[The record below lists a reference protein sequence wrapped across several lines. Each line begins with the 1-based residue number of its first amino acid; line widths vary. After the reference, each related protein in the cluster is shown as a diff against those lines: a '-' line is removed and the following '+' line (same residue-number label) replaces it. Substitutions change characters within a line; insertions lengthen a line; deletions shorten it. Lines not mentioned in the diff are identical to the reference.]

1 MSGELFEALN
11 LQLESDLNVDQNFV
25 FYKRA
30 YGRIPPR
37 ESVPTYFCC
46 FELKREP
53 APEISSMGIIKD
65 GSISGNLPSSS
76 QAFAVNYPGYP
87 SSIERAVETLGGTQ
101 GIVKVRTQQSNKL
114 ELYFRPGD
122 PYSHPAF
129 GELRSCNNFLLK
141 ISKKKFRN
149 AQTTEYGNQVS
160 EHSAD
165 RINFKQNI
173 SRDKLTETEQQ
184 INQPECESTA
194 ACAELEVQLP
204 RQVQQELSADI
215 VAQVSEAYHFHG
227 MVDYQ
232 HVLAVHADVAQRRK
246 RKWAEV
252 EPQFEKGGLMD
263 VDQEDLMMLVPP
275 LFSIKDVPEKV
286 ALKPSADLSSK
297 KKQEGVVQHRW
308 EMEIEPSLA
317 IDFNIKDILI
327 PKKVNWEKYIARDSD
342 QWKWQTAVC
351 ELFDER
357 PIWVKDSLA
366 ERLLDRGL
374 TFKSDMLRRLLFRA
388 AYYFSNGPFLRF
400 WIRKGYDPRRDPES
414 RIYQRIDFRVPPSLR
429 SYDGANV
436 ASGSKHRWEGI
447 CAFRVF
453 PYKSQNSLQLFE
465 LKDDYIQQEI
475 RKLSSQT
482 TCSLATGWF
491 SSRVIDSLRLCV
503 AVRFLSV
510 YPKDGAE
517 SLLRSVSNRFEKSKR
532 MHIYMKDTIV
542 DEEGQQPNK
551 VLDNESKE
559 PNDDGEDEEDE
570 DDENEDDN
578 LGEEMDAD
586 EPFDLVSQ
594 ERNFSLQ
601 PSTYAENENVSRV
614 YLQELFGSFPF
625 GVDHQQED
633 ADAVADAH
641 LTAGEYQIYDQY
653 SDDNHSEDDD
663 Y

>member
-1 MSGELFEALN
+1 
-11 LQLESDLNVDQNFV
+11 
-25 FYKRA
+25 
-30 YGRIPPR
+30 
-37 ESVPTYFCC
+37 
-46 FELKREP
+46 
-53 APEISSMGIIKD
+53 MGIIKD

-87 SSIERAVETLGGTQ
+87 SSIERAVETLGESSYFQLVLPGGCDTRTLKSGSCYFWIPGTKLSMLEEGLYIQ
-101 GIVKVRTQQSNKL
+101 GKFVHSSQTNWSYIFVLEIHIHTQPLGN
-114 ELYFRPGD
+114 
-122 PYSHPAF
+122 F
-129 GELRSCNNFLLK
+129 GPNLKSSYLDKCNWSFLPILFLK
-141 ISKKKFRN
+141 FQRLIIF
-149 AQTTEYGNQVS
+149 T
-160 EHSAD
+160 
-165 RINFKQNI
+165 
-173 SRDKLTETEQQ
+173 
-184 INQPECESTA
+184 
-194 ACAELEVQLP
+194 
-204 RQVQQELSADI
+204 
-215 VAQVSEAYHFHG
+215 
-227 MVDYQ
+227 
-232 HVLAVHADVAQRRK
+232 HVLAVHADVARRRK

-263 VDQEDLMMLVPP
+263 VDQEDLMILVPP

-286 ALKPSADLSSK
+286 ALKPSVDLSSK

-317 IDFNIKDILI
+317 IDFNIKDILFLYALFCLHLTFIQI
-327 PKKVNWEKYIARDSD
+327 PKKVNWEKYIAQESD

-429 SYDGANV
+429 SYGDANV
-436 ASGSKHRWEGI
+436 ASGSKHRWEDT

-453 PYKSQNSLQLFE
+453 PLKFQTSLQLFE

-475 RKLSSQT
+475 RKLPSQT

-491 SSRVIDSLRLCV
+491 SSRVTDSLRLCV

-532 MHIYMKDTIV
+532 MHIYMKDTRV
-542 DEEGQQPNK
+542 DEEGKQPNK

-601 PSTYAENENVSRV
+601 PCTYAENENVSRV

-625 GVDHQQED
+625 GVDHPQED
-633 ADAVADAH
+633 ADDVADAH
-641 LTAGEYQIYDQY
+641 LAAGEYQIYDQY

>member
-1 MSGELFEALN
+1 MF
-11 LQLESDLNVDQNFV
+11 VDDHLIAACL
-25 FYKRA
+25 Y
-30 YGRIPPR
+30 
-37 ESVPTYFCC
+37 
-46 FELKREP
+46 KREP
-53 APEISSMGIIKD
+53 SPEISCMGIIKD

-129 GELRSCNNFLLK
+129 GELRPCNNFLLK

-149 AQTTEYGNQVS
+149 AQTTEYRNGVS

-165 RINFKQNI
+165 RIIFKQNI
-173 SRDKLTETEQQ
+173 SRDKSTETVQQ

-194 ACAELEVQLP
+194 ASAELEVQLP
-204 RQVQQELSADI
+204 RQVQLELSADI
-215 VAQVSEAYHFHG
+215 VSQVSEAYHFHG

-232 HVLAVHADVAQRRK
+232 HVLAVHADVARRRK

-263 VDQEDLMMLVPP
+263 VDQEDLMILVPP

-286 ALKPSADLSSK
+286 ALKPSVDLSSK

-327 PKKVNWEKYIARDSD
+327 PKKVNWEKYIAQESD

-429 SYDGANV
+429 SYGDANV
-436 ASGSKHRWEGI
+436 ASGSKHRWEDT

-453 PYKSQNSLQLFE
+453 PFKFQTSLQLFE

-475 RKLSSQT
+475 RKLPSQT

-491 SSRVIDSLRLCV
+491 SSRVTDSLRLCV

-532 MHIYMKDTIV
+532 MHIYMKDTRV
-542 DEEGQQPNK
+542 DEEGKQPNK

-586 EPFDLVSQ
+586 EPYDLVSQ

-601 PSTYAENENVSRV
+601 PCTYAENENVSRV

-625 GVDHQQED
+625 GVDHPQED
-633 ADAVADAH
+633 ADDVADAH

>member
-1 MSGELFEALN
+1 MTNISFSTWAKPSSALPTSR
-11 LQLESDLNVDQNFV
+11 LQPLRLRTEVYLEINKWNN
-25 FYKRA
+25 
-30 YGRIPPR
+30 
-37 ESVPTYFCC
+37 
-46 FELKREP
+46 
-53 APEISSMGIIKD
+53 MGIIKD

-76 QAFAVNYPGYP
+76 DAFAVNYPGYP
-87 SSIERAVETLGGTQ
+87 SSIERAVETLGGTE
-101 GIVKVRTQQSNKL
+101 GIVKVRTQQSNKM

-129 GELRSCNNFLLK
+129 GELRPCNNFLLK

-149 AQTTEYGNQVS
+149 AETTVYNKGVS

-173 SRDKLTETEQQ
+173 SNDNLSEALQQ
-184 INQPECESTA
+184 INQPECESNA
-194 ACAELEVQLP
+194 ASAELEVQLP
-204 RQVQQELSADI
+204 RQVQPELYADI
-215 VAQVSEAYHFHG
+215 VARVSEAYNFNG

-232 HVLAVHADVAQRRK
+232 HVLAVHADVARRRK

-263 VDQEDLMMLVPP
+263 VDQEDLMILVPP

-286 ALKPSADLSSK
+286 ALKPSVDMSSK
-297 KKQEGVVQHRW
+297 RKQEGVVQHRW

-317 IDFNIKDILI
+317 IDFNIKEI
-327 PKKVNWEKYIARDSD
+327 PKKVNWEKYIAQDSD

-351 ELFDER
+351 ELFDEH
-357 PIWVKDSLA
+357 PIWVKDSLI
-366 ERLLDRGL
+366 ERLLDRGMA
-374 TFKSDMLRRLLFRA
+374 FKSEMLRRLLFRA

-400 WIRKGYDPRRDPES
+400 WIRKGYDPRKDPES

-429 SYDGANV
+429 SYDDANV
-436 ASGSKHRWEGI
+436 ASESKLRWEDI

-453 PYKSQNSLQLFE
+453 PHKSQISLQLFE

-475 RKLSSQT
+475 RKHPSRT

-491 SSRVIDSLRLCV
+491 LSRVIDRLRLCV

-532 MHIYMKDTIV
+532 IHIYMKDKRV
-542 DEEGQQPNK
+542 DEEGQKPDK
-551 VLDNESKE
+551 EVMDNESKE
-559 PNDDGEDEEDE
+559 PNEDGEDEE
-570 DDENEDDN
+570 DENEDDN
-578 LGEEMDAD
+578 LGEDMDAD
-586 EPFDLVSQ
+586 EPFDLVSHQ
-594 ERNFSLQ
+594 RNFSL
-601 PSTYAENENVSRV
+601 PPCTYTENENVSRD
-614 YLQELFGSFPF
+614 YLQDLFGSFPF
-625 GVDHQQED
+625 GVDHQEED
-633 ADAVADAH
+633 DDAH
-641 LTAGEYQIYDQY
+641 LTAGEYQIYEQY
-653 SDDNHSEDDD
+653 SDDNYSEDEG